1 MSGAPIIR
9 NDNPVGAVSCIC
21 MNDLGK
27 RYGMAVETILE
38 AAGRQKTVAENRCFL
53 LLQDA
58 GLHNIYVEVFLRNRL
73 TMDENVIKI

>member
-38 AAGRQKTVAENRCFL
+38 AAGRQKTVAENRCFFAS
-53 LLQDA
+53 A
-58 GLHNIYVEVFLRNRL
+58 GCGIA
-73 TMDENVIKI
+73 